1 MELFCRYDFEPV
13 LAISFYAKDAISET
27 LERDLEWHN
36 YPTSPSCRIV
46 TICSATCSF
55 LGFIPSV
62 SYLDC
67 ADPGFALLL
76 QKPSS

>member
-1 MELFCRYDFEPV
+1 MELFCRYSFEPV
-13 LAISFYAKDAISET
+13 LAILFYAKDIMPET

-46 TICSATCSF
+46 TLFSATCSF

-62 SYLDC
+62 TYLDC
-67 ADPGFALLL
+67 ADPRFALLL
-76 QKPSS
+76 KKLSS